1 MRFVLIGQPNCGKST
16 LFNQVA
22 GYRAETGNF
31 PGTTVTLIESKVR
44 VLGDIIELVDLP
56 GTYTLAGTNPAERVT
71 FDYLVNNQVDLIINI
86 IDATRLM
93 EGLSLT
99 LELLEL
105 KKPLIVGLNMMDEA
119 VRLGIE
125 IDGKKLQQILGVPV
139 LPLIARKGRGV
150 RDLFTSAYKVARNQL
165 VPHRVKYMKIV
176 EDAIDEL
183 KLQFDENQYS
193 LNLDALAIKLL
204 EGDKLWLERV
214 VEKQPEI
221 NEKVEAIRLKLQ
233 EKREQPIDWVISS
246 ERHSLAAN
254 ISRNVVH
261 QGERRLSIRDR
272 LDDVL
277 LNPILGYISLVI
289 ILLIFFEV
297 VYGVGSLLEKP
308 LTNVFTNL
316 SIEVEAIFG
325 TTSLIATIINGLVMG
340 IAGGVAIVIPY
351 LTPFLMGLGFL
362 EDIGYLPRIAFL
374 MDALMHKIGLHGRAI
389 VPFILGYGCN
399 VPAVMSTRILEDK
412 RDRFLAAA
420 LSTMIPCSARI
431 AVVFGLVAFYLG
443 PEVALAIY
451 VFNILVI
458 AVTGHFLSKLLPED
472 TPGMILEMPVY
483 RIPTLKTILHK
494 TWFRLR
500 EFIIDAWPILIA
512 GSIVLSLLN
521 YFDLSK
527 FINMMTRPITYI
539 LGLPFEVGIPLIF
552 GILRKE
558 LSLIM
563 LQQALGGT
571 NFSLLLTPVQM
582 ITFAV
587 FVVFYVPC
595 LATLAV
601 LKKELG
607 TKDMLIIALLTVV
620 VALIAAL
627 VARFISSIVYI
638 G

>member
-44 VLGDIIELVDLP
+44 ILGDVVELVDLP

-105 KKPLIVGLNMMDEA
+105 RKPLIVGLNMMDEA
-119 VRLGIE
+119 IRLGIE

-165 VPHRVKYMKIV
+165 IPHRVKYMKLV

-183 KLQFDENQYS
+183 KLQFNGEQYS
-193 LNLDALAIKLL
+193 LNSDALAIKLL
-204 EGDKLWLERV
+204 EGDKLWLKRV

-221 NEKVEAIRLKLQ
+221 DKKVEEIRINLQ
-233 EKREQPIDWVISS
+233 KNREQPIDWVISS

-261 QGERRLSIRDR
+261 QGERKLSIRDR

-277 LNPILGYISLVI
+277 LNPVLGYISLVI

-316 SIEVEAIFG
+316 AIEVEAIFG
-325 TTSLIATIINGLVMG
+325 TTSLIATIINGVVMG

-389 VPFILGYGCN
+389 VPFILGYWR
-399 VPAVMSTRILEDK
+399 TREIDSW
-412 RDRFLAAA
+412 RPR
-420 LSTMIPCSARI
+420 
-431 AVVFGLVAFYLG
+431 
-443 PEVALAIY
+443 
-451 VFNILVI
+451 
-458 AVTGHFLSKLLPED
+458 
-472 TPGMILEMPVY
+472 Y
-483 RIPTLKTILHK
+483 R
-494 TWFRLR
+494 
-500 EFIIDAWPILIA
+500 
-512 GSIVLSLLN
+512 
-521 YFDLSK
+521 
-527 FINMMTRPITYI
+527 
-539 LGLPFEVGIPLIF
+539 
-552 GILRKE
+552 
-558 LSLIM
+558 
-563 LQQALGGT
+563 Q
-571 NFSLLLTPVQM
+571 
-582 ITFAV
+582 
-587 FVVFYVPC
+587 
-595 LATLAV
+595 
-601 LKKELG
+601 
-607 TKDMLIIALLTVV
+607 
-620 VALIAAL
+620 
-627 VARFISSIVYI
+627 
-638 G
+638 

>member
-125 IDGKKLQQILGVPV
+125 IDGKNLQQILGVPV